1 MHDRARVAF
10 LAEPSVRI
18 MRYGS
23 ITLQSAVDLT
33 ADTCVITLC
42 RADGTVVAHFTRA
55 ADPQEVKRV
64 AEEDLEERD

>member
-1 MHDRARVAF
+1 MRDYSD
-10 LAEPSVRI
+10 LLPSG
-18 MRYGS
+18 YY
-23 ITLQSAVDLT
+23 LDLT

-42 RADGTVVAHFTRA
+42 RADGTVVARFTRA

>member
-1 MHDRARVAF
+1 MRDYSD
-10 LAEPSVRI
+10 LLPSG
-18 MRYGS
+18 YY
-23 ITLQSAVDLT
+23 LDLT

-42 RADGTVVAHFTRA
+42 RVDRTVVAHFTRA